1 MTKTTV
7 LLKLG
12 FVNWVFSLEFC
23 YKDLWFGVYWENE
36 FKESIHGELDVY
48 LGIPF
53 IVFHIHKRRF
63 YSIDEANKQFS
74 IIENNVINL
83 KGLRD

>member
-36 FKESIHGELDVY
+36 FKEPIHGELDVY

-53 IVFHIHKRRF
+53 IVFHIHKCKF
-63 YSIDEANKQFS
+63 FPYEEAEK
-74 IIENNVINL
+74 IL
-83 KGLRD
+83 KELKN